1 MNKVTVLMPVYN
13 DWHSAEKLIQAIHKT
28 AELNGFFAQFVLVND
43 GSYEKP
49 GLAVSNDRTVTIIN
63 LCRNLGHQRAIAIG
77 LSWIHDNLSDHLGI
91 IVMDADGE
99 DAPESIPA
107 LMNAFSLNPDK
118 IVFAG
123 RFNRKEN
130 MFFRLNYFFYR
141 IFFRI
146 LTGNRISFG
155 NFSLIPAK
163 MLRQLVYIPEIW
175 NHYTGGIL
183 RSKIPFTIVPLIRGQ
198 RITGKSKMSF
208 VALVMHGLSAVSV
221 YIDVV
226 AVRLLITFI
235 FLSLLSFIG
244 LIGVIGIKYFTK
256 LAIPG
261 WATSAS
267 SGLILIFLMAL
278 LISLFLSFIALNYRS
293 QPAIIPVKNYKDLLI
308 DLSENTNEI

>member
-1 MNKVTVLMPVYN
+1 
-13 DWHSAEKLIQAIHKT
+13 
-28 AELNGFFAQFVLVND
+28 
-43 GSYEKP
+43 
-49 GLAVSNDRTVTIIN
+49 
-63 LCRNLGHQRAIAIG
+63 
-77 LSWIHDNLSDHLGI
+77 
-91 IVMDADGE
+91 
-99 DAPESIPA
+99 
-107 LMNAFSLNPDK
+107 
-118 IVFAG
+118 
-123 RFNRKEN
+123 
-130 MFFRLNYFFYR
+130 
-141 IFFRI
+141 
-146 LTGNRISFG
+146 
-155 NFSLIPAK
+155 
-163 MLRQLVYIPEIW
+163 
-175 NHYTGGIL
+175 
-183 RSKIPFTIVPLIRGQ
+183 
-198 RITGKSKMSF
+198 MSF